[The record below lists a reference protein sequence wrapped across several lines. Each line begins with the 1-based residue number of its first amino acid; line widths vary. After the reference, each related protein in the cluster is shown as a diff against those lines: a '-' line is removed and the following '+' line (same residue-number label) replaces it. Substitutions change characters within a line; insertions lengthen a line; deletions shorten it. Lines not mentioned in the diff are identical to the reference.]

1 MGYCVFISI
10 MLTATLMGNAVDTVL
25 YAGMLNLEPVLL
37 FLAVLATLGSFVI
50 GFDPSSLLNRNIL
63 YLHPIPMLITQIFSD
78 TWVPLSGWA
87 VGIWTVLIIGGTLLT
102 VWFYSHRDAELAENV
117 ARDNWF
123 RLILKIT
130 SSFLLATVFAY
141 MIFAVITTGGIYRSP
156 SEEMAFV
163 LGSAAGAVIGY
174 LVLEVIFG
182 RGFKTVRGNWWICL
196 ADIVLAA
203 GIALMAVTG
212 LFGYETAVPSVAS
225 VEYAEVDG
233 YLSRYYRSHSGL
245 DIQNTVHFTD

>member
-1 MGYCVFISI
+1 
-10 MLTATLMGNAVDTVL
+10 
-25 YAGMLNLEPVLL
+25 
-37 FLAVLATLGSFVI
+37 
-50 GFDPSSLLNRNIL
+50 
-63 YLHPIPMLITQIFSD
+63 MLITQIFSD

-87 VGIWTVLIIGGTLLT
+87 VGLWAVLIIGGTLLT

-163 LGSAAGAVIGY
+163 LGALPAPSSAIWCWKSSSDAASRLSAA
-174 LVLEVIFG
+174 
-182 RGFKTVRGNWWICL
+182 
-196 ADIVLAA
+196 
-203 GIALMAVTG
+203 TG
-212 LFGYETAVPSVAS
+212 GSAWQTSCWQQELP
-225 VEYAEVDG
+225 
-233 YLSRYYRSHSGL
+233 
-245 DIQNTVHFTD
+245 